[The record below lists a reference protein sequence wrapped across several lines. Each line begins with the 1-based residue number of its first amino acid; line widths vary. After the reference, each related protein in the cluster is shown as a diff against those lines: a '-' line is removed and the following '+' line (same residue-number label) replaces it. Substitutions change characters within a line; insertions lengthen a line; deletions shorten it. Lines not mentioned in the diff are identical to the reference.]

1 MTDIRTEVQTL
12 ETGNLIEL
20 FDLDITVINPGA
32 VVEHFHGYPQEANIV
47 WKGVTYVP
55 WPIQAEGFARTGDKP
70 PNPTVTVA
78 NIDGTVSA
86 LCQQFDDLVGAIL
99 TRRRTFAQYLD
110 AVNFPG
116 GVNPTADPTQEMP
129 NEIWYVERKASED
142 SQAVK
147 FELSSAMD
155 FNGVKLP
162 RRQIIANQCP
172 WAYRSAECG
181 YTGGAV
187 ADANDVPTGVLA
199 NDVCGKRVAS
209 CKLRF
214 GATNPLNHG
223 GFPAAGLM
231 R

>member
-1 MTDIRTEVQTL
+1 MTIRTDVQTL
-12 ETGNLIEL
+12 EPGNLIEVFD
-20 FDLDITVINPGA
+20 FDLTPINAGA
-32 VVEHFHGYPQEANIV
+32 SILRFHPYPQETNIV
-47 WKGVTYVP
+47 WKAISYGP
-55 WPIQAEGFARTGDKP
+55 WPISAEGFERTGDKP
-70 PNPTVTVA
+70 PNPVISVG
-78 NIDGTVSA
+78 NLDGSITA
-86 LCQQFDDLVGAIL
+86 LCLQFDDMVGAIL

-129 NEIWYVERKASED
+129 NEIWYVERKASEEP
-142 SQAVK
+142 QQVK

-172 WAYRSAECG
+172 WKYRSAECG

-187 ADANDVPTGVLA
+187 ADVNDVPTAILA
-199 NDVCGKRVAS
+199 QDVCGKRVSS

-214 GATNPLNHG
+214 GAKNPLNHG